1 MCVCVLGYDFLK
13 LVGRF
18 GIILFHFYYR
28 HICGPNVL
36 RTEGHLEMTLKATIY
51 GQKKKN
57 GICVSKGS
65 QTKYKYKLR
74 LPNTVS
80 KQSLNFLHICYTCF
94 LALVADEECR

>member
-51 GQKKKN
+51 GQKKKMEFVLARVHRQN
-57 GICVSKGS
+57 I
-65 QTKYKYKLR
+65 
-74 LPNTVS
+74 NT
-80 KQSLNFLHICYTCF
+80 N
-94 LALVADEECR
+94 